1 MFDKYE
7 SCFIDK
13 RKLNKVTDKL
23 AEIIDV
29 LKNSN
34 QPMRVKEIGEIVYGE
49 KLYCS
54 PNITNTSLI
63 NHITHVL
70 RTLRQNGFVK
80 REEIDGEPFEVTREE
95 YVRFTPKYI
104 KVHDDAG
111 NTYNMAN
118 PAYDPYRLDGE
129 WCNVTKTVTP
139 KIGLYSWIEG

>member
-1 MFDKYE
+1 MFNKYE

-13 RKLNKVTDKL
+13 KKLNKVTDKL
-23 AEIIDV
+23 AEIIEV
-29 LKNSN
+29 LKKSG

-49 KLYCS
+49 SLYWPS
-54 PNITNTSLI
+54 GEIDNGRI

-80 REEIDGEPFEVTREE
+80 REEIDGEPIKFTHEE

-111 NTYNMAN
+111 NTYDMPN
-118 PAYDPYRLDGE
+118 PKYDPYKWDGE
-129 WCNVTKTVTP
+129 WREVTKTATP
-139 KIGLYSWIEG
+139 KIGLYSWIGD